1 MRLAHDL
8 TVLVPIGGYLE
19 VELDARISHLCYL
32 VRLNVCDALDKSS
45 IFLLDL
51 FRTRPTFVRRSKI
64 LGLLGHLMSVQRPRF
79 VLLE

>member
-1 MRLAHDL
+1 MRLANDL
-8 TVLVPIGGYLE
+8 TVLVPIGGYLK

-32 VRLNVCDALDKSS
+32 IRLNVCDALDKSS

-51 FRTRPTFVRRSKI
+51 LRTRPTFVRRSKI